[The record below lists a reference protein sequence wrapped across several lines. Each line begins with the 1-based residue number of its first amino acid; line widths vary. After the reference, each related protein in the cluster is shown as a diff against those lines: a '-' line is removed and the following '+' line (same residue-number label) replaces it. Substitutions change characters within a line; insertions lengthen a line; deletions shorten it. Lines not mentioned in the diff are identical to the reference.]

1 MLKCK
6 LVYTKRGSKLIKI
19 FHKKDLIATFK
30 KDNESILEYINDD
43 IKNSISL
50 SLPNTQKFYLC
61 KNMIPYFDSFLPEG
75 YLFEI
80 FKNYLTKEYGY
91 IDDFLLLKFL
101 APNIES
107 RINYKTTES
116 KLSKNSISLDI
127 ENILQNDTKDT
138 FVNLLKIFFDKNSIS
153 GVQPKT
159 IAILKDKE
167 KLNYKNY
174 IVKTWGDEF
183 IYLAENEYLTMK
195 TVELAGV
202 KIPNIYL
209 SKNKNF
215 LIIERFDSVDIGFE
229 EIISL
234 MDKTKIQKYSGSYE
248 QVSKVIYRYISE
260 PISQMQI
267 FFKLIVMNFL
277 LKNADAHLKNFGL
290 IYSDDF
296 AHIQLS
302 PAYDIV
308 TTTAY
313 IFNDKPALMLDGK
326 RIWYGRD
333 KLLEFGIKNCYLKEK
348 DAQKLFDECIEAVK
362 LGIDMVQKYISKNSI
377 FETIGKKMID
387 SWKLSL
393 DQKTYKEMPLEL
405 TRTWHQNKRT

>member
-1 MLKCK
+1 M
-6 LVYTKRGSKLIKI
+6 VKI
-19 FHKKDLIATFK
+19 FHEKDLIATVK
-30 KDNESILEYINDD
+30 KDKEYILEYVTDET
-43 IKNSISL
+43 KKSISL
-50 SLPNTQKFYLC
+50 SLPSTQKIYIY
-61 KNMIPYFDSFLPEG
+61 KKMIPYFDSFLPEG

-91 IDDFLLLKFL
+91 IDEFLLFKLL
-101 APNIES
+101 VPNIAG
-107 RINYKTTES
+107 RINYKTS
-116 KLSKNSISLDI
+116 KSKSLKNSFDLDI

-138 FVNLLKIFFDKNSIS
+138 FSNLLQIFLDKNSIS

-159 IAILKDKE
+159 VAILRDKE
-167 KLNYKNY
+167 SLSYKNY

-183 IYLAENEYLTMK
+183 KYLAENEYLTMK

-202 KIPNIYL
+202 KIPNVHL

-215 LIIERFDSVDIGFE
+215 LIVERFDTINIGFE

-234 MDKTKIQKYSGSYE
+234 LDKTKLQKYSGSYE
-248 QVSKVIYRYISE
+248 QVSKIIYQYVSE
-260 PISQMQI
+260 PASQMKI
-267 FFKLIVMNFL
+267 FFKLIVMNYL
-277 LKNADAHLKNFGL
+277 LKNGDAHLKNFGL
-290 IYSDDF
+290 VFSDDF
-296 AHIQLS
+296 SHIELA

-313 IFNDKPALMLDGK
+313 MFNDKPALMLDGK
-326 RIWYGRD
+326 KIWWGRD

-362 LGIDMVQKYISKNSI
+362 LGIDMVQKYISKNSH
-377 FETIGKKMID
+377 FETIGRRMID

-393 DQKTYKEMPLEL
+393 DLKTHKEIPLEL
-405 TRTWHQNKRT
+405 TRTWNQNKRA